1 MPANRYQTPGTALGP
16 STPPPRPRVPM
27 PVLNLENF
35 FPDPACA
42 LITPARPRPRVPMP
56 LLNLGNFFPD
66 PACGFITRLILNRPA
81 APSESNVAVGRV
93 FPRSRPWAR
102 TFRVFCSGGRFGAGM
117 RFPDRPQLTR
127 EAKTLKVCTPDLPA
141 ALATHDPWLDEI
153 ALVSYNI
160 GSGLG
165 PMPERG

>member
-1 MPANRYQTPGTALGP
+1 MPAHRHRTPATLPRCRASGRGP

-27 PVLNLENF
+27 PVLNLKNF
-35 FPDPACA
+35 FPMLRVRHARPAPAPRPDAGIEPLKFFLDPA
-42 LITPARPRPRVPMP
+42 
-56 LLNLGNFFPD
+56 
-66 PACGFITRLILNRPA
+66 RPA